1 MAEAFAAAG
10 GKLQTGTRAADV
22 SAVAGRVFAT
32 GRRRARPEWI
42 GLKLHVAGLPLAA
55 DLELHLGDRAYV
67 GLARV
72 DPTRVNVCG
81 LFRHRATEPSAGRE
95 TALLAYL
102 RAAGLASLAARIEAG
117 EIDPDSC
124 CAVAGLG
131 FDRPMGPS
139 PEFRIGDACAAIAP
153 FTGNG
158 MAMAFQS
165 AALVLDPLLGYAR
178 AGLPWRE
185 AQAMAQRALQKR
197 FRLRL
202 ASARLLHGCVLQ
214 PPGQRWLAAFAR
226 ARLLP
231 LRPLY
236 AALH

>member
-1 MAEAFAAAG
+1 
-10 GKLQTGTRAADV
+10 
-22 SAVAGRVFAT
+22 VFAT

-81 LFRHRATEPSAGRE
+81 LFRQRTVAPPAGRE
-95 TALLAYL
+95 ATLPAYL
-102 RAAGLASLAARIEAG
+102 RAAGLESLATRIAAG

-139 PEFRIGDACAAIAP
+139 AEFRVGDACAAIAP

-165 AALVLDPLLGYAR
+165 AAIALAPLLAYAR
-178 AGLPWRE
+178 DGLSWRD
-185 AQAMAQRALQKR
+185 AQTAAQRALRAR
-197 FRLRL
+197 FRFRL
-202 ASARLLHGCVLQ
+202 ASARLLHACVLR